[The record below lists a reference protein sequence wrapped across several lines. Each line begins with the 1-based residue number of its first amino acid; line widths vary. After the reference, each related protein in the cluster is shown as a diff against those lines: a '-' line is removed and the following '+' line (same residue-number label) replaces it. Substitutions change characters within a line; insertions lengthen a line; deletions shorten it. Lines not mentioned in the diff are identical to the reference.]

1 MVLSVQQ
8 EKQRSTF
15 FSIFYLSINA
25 GSLLSTIITPILR
38 GRTQDLEHH
47 LDLVKDLDQN
57 LIHDLGQVLQR
68 DQDPHI
74 DLHLDQNLDYDLDQD
89 LQ

>member
-1 MVLSVQQ
+1 VFRLPQ

-38 GRTQDLEHH
+38 GRTPYPDRY
-47 LDLVKDLDQN
+47 LDQE
-57 LIHDLGQVLQR
+57 LVQ
-68 DQDPHI
+68 
-74 DLHLDQNLDYDLDQD
+74 DLDQD
-89 LQ
+89 LDQD

>member
-1 MVLSVQQ
+1 MQEFGKVHPSQSRIYGLSFFTFCVQQ

-38 GRTQDLEHH
+38 GMQ
-47 LDLVKDLDQN
+47 K
-57 LIHDLGQVLQR
+57 LITKLKLCERYHMWK
-68 DQDPHI
+68 
-74 DLHLDQNLDYDLDQD
+74 
-89 LQ
+89 